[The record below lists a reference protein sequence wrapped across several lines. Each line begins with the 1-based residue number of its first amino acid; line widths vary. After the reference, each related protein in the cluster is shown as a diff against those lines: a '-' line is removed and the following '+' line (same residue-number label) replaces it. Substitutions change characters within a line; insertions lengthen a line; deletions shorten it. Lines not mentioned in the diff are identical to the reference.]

1 MCKGTLIVELCNC
14 RVRHAASYFNWY
26 DGYTQHVSS
35 IVIART
41 HFKLYIIIWTGPI
54 IPIHIILALREKNR
68 STRTRVNSNILIADA
83 IVVLKED
90 MK

>member
-1 MCKGTLIVELCNC
+1 MLLHTSTGMMGTGNMFQVLLLHGPILSC
-14 RVRHAASYFNWY
+14 
-26 DGYTQHVSS
+26 
-35 IVIART
+35 
-41 HFKLYIIIWTGPI
+41 IWTGPI

-83 IVVLKED
+83 IIVLKED